1 MQDRLTRMRQFQP
14 HGVSITLYRTQ
25 ITPCHRK
32 QTFQPVLLTLRCPI
46 PMTPIVQTAQTCQ
59 SYCAPRPMSR
69 CSSHHLCPAAMDHLS
84 RSVLSFRLDIAMHMS
99 LPGRAYA
106 YRSNIAGMDPA
117 YGVGQCE
124 HCLVA
129 TAICPMRCGTKTVVI
144 SYLYLVLSNR
154 WTLFL
159 SVAFNVVLQSLPVS
173 IPLVHHDRRRPCL
186 RSSYQCRL

>member
-1 MQDRLTRMRQFQP
+1 MPLHARPANP
-14 HGVSITLYRTQ
+14 HA
-25 ITPCHRK
+25 
-32 QTFQPVLLTLRCPI
+32 PI
-46 PMTPIVQTAQTCQ
+46 PTSRGFHYPIPDAD
-59 SYCAPRPMSR
+59 YPMPSQANLPT
-69 CSSHHLCPAAMDHLS
+69 CSSYPTMSNTYDPDRTDRPDLPELLRSTAHVSLLFASPLPAAMDHLS

-159 SVAFNVVLQSLPVS
+159 SVSSQRGPTFSPEINST
-173 IPLVHHDRRRPCL
+173 
-186 RSSYQCRL
+186 RSS